1 MNGLDYFTA
10 GWLGVLQG
18 FTEFL
23 PISSSGHLA
32 IVQRRLELDPDS
44 PPLLM
49 FDVAVHLGTLLAII
63 VVYRH
68 AALRFV
74 QDLLFESNATG
85 TTPHLPRRVLMLGVL
100 ATIPTAVIGLTFK
113 ARFEAAFDRPA
124 VIGICFVF
132 TGVLLALLTVFPR
145 GRRGWKKLKWWEA
158 VLVGLAQALAIFPG
172 ISRSGATICMASYC
186 GWRRQWAAQ
195 FSFLIAVPAIAGGT
209 ILKIRDV
216 AGLTYDPSLQIP
228 WGPIVLG
235 SVVAL
240 LVGIVALQ
248 LLLRTIQRGRLQ
260 YFAAYCFVAGA
271 VVLTGCT

>member
-32 IVQRRLELDPDS
+32 IVQRWLELDPDS

-63 VVYRH
+63 VVFRH
-68 AALRFV
+68 AAIRFV
-74 QDLLFESNATG
+74 QGLLHESNATG
-85 TTPHLPRRVLMLGVL
+85 AAPHHARRVLMLGVL
-100 ATIPTAVIGLTFK
+100 ATIPTAVIGLAFK
-113 ARFEAAFDRPA
+113 DRFEAAFDRPA
-124 VIGICFVF
+124 VIGICFVI
-132 TGVLLALLTVFPR
+132 TGAFLALLTIFPR

-158 VLVGLAQALAIFPG
+158 VLIGLAQALAIFPG

-216 AGLTYDPSLQIP
+216 AGLTDDPSLLIP

-235 SVVAL
+235 SAVAL
-240 LVGIVALQ
+240 VVGILALK
-248 LLLRTIQRGRLQ
+248 LLLQTIQRGRLQ

-271 VVLTGCT
+271 VVLAGCT